1 LSSYDK
7 IKFRLNGSNKHQFD
21 LLGAKQEEILL
32 EFYTENEQKTQAE
45 QFVFFQIKVIKD
57 NRTRIITKKVA
68 IEGKDRKAQ
77 IHDPNIIHAF
87 ALRKL
92 SHFIYIEKNL
102 EDAGIYLNE
111 YKEFLKS
118 FQSYDSRITSTV
130 KILEVLSDINSIS
143 EMDSVTL
150 HNNQRINSHELT
162 SYSMISHSEIARKNT
177 EEMKKIL
184 NDSCD
189 QLNEIAD
196 GMNNEVDFKNKI
208 SDKLRIFD
216 RDFMGPYTSTA
227 VMFMV
232 MELVDQMF
240 MVLKNCDAN
249 EDSDQEIND
258 SYHEAGDFDLQGEN
272 NHVESIHGL
281 KHILLNEFGKMEK
294 VFAKFDE
301 LQPYSESWI
310 AQNENLIQEMFQAIV
325 AKLEETKKST
335 IEISTCMT
343 QTIVRSDKIIKGSIV
358 IESFFKPVIF

>member
-1 LSSYDK
+1 MTNGVVSKTSDPIKITSTISKIIEESCKKILVNGISILSSYDK

-21 LLGAKQEEILL
+21 LLGAKKEEILL

-92 SHFIYIEKNL
+92 SHFIYVEKNL
-102 EDAGIYLNE
+102 KDAGIYLNE

-118 FQSYDSRITSTV
+118 FQSFDSRITSTV
-130 KILEVLSDINSIS
+130 KILEGVSSINSIS
-143 EMDSVTL
+143 EMDSVLL

-162 SYSMISHSEIARKNT
+162 NHSVISHSEIARKNT
-177 EEMKKIL
+177 EEMKNIFE
-184 NDSCD
+184 DSRD
-189 QLNEIAD
+189 QLKEIAE
-196 GMNNEVDFKNKI
+196 GMNNEVDFKKKI
-208 SDKLRIFD
+208 SGKLRIFD

-240 MVLKNCDAN
+240 ML
-249 EDSDQEIND
+249 
-258 SYHEAGDFDLQGEN
+258 
-272 NHVESIHGL
+272 
-281 KHILLNEFGKMEK
+281 
-294 VFAKFDE
+294 
-301 LQPYSESWI
+301 
-310 AQNENLIQEMFQAIV
+310 
-325 AKLEETKKST
+325 
-335 IEISTCMT
+335 IEIPTWYLNQPIPSLV
-343 QTIVRSDKIIKGSIV
+343 IVLSAFWLGER
-358 IESFFKPVIF
+358 F